1 LGGRDKSALLL
12 QKLAR
17 SVIRCPAS
25 LHWCIVWAAFLPE
38 PRAMPSKPRA
48 NEDGTIEEC
57 VDEID
62 TFVDGLER
70 YSVPVLA
77 FALRVHLSGLLRA
90 MVDGEIC
97 STEDVRQFVHDLEQE
112 ALGANDA

>member
-1 LGGRDKSALLL
+1 
-12 QKLAR
+12 
-17 SVIRCPAS
+17 
-25 LHWCIVWAAFLPE
+25 
-38 PRAMPSKPRA
+38 MPSKSPA
-48 NEDGTIEEC
+48 SEDGTIEEC

-90 MVDGEIC
+90 MIDGDIC
-97 STEDVRQFVHDLEQE
+97 SPDDVRQFVHDLQQE
-112 ALGANDA
+112 ALGSGDA

>member
-1 LGGRDKSALLL
+1 
-12 QKLAR
+12 
-17 SVIRCPAS
+17 
-25 LHWCIVWAAFLPE
+25 
-38 PRAMPSKPRA
+38 MPSKSPA
-48 NEDGTIEEC
+48 DEDGTIEEC

-90 MVDGEIC
+90 MIDGEIC
-97 STEDVRQFVHDLEQE
+97 SPQDVRQFVHDLEQE
-112 ALGANDA
+112 ALGSGDA

>member
-1 LGGRDKSALLL
+1 MPTKS
-12 QKLAR
+12 R
-17 SVIRCPAS
+17 T
-25 LHWCIVWAAFLPE
+25 
-38 PRAMPSKPRA
+38 
-48 NEDGTIEEC
+48 NETGTIEEC

-62 TFVDGLER
+62 SFVDGLQR

-97 STEDVRQFVHDLEQE
+97 TPDDVRQFVHDLEQE
-112 ALGANDA
+112 ALSSAEP

>member
-1 LGGRDKSALLL
+1 
-12 QKLAR
+12 
-17 SVIRCPAS
+17 
-25 LHWCIVWAAFLPE
+25 
-38 PRAMPSKPRA
+38 MPSTSRS

-57 VDEID
+57 VDAID

-77 FALRVHLSGLLRA
+77 FAMRVHLSGLLRA

-97 STEDVRQFVHDLEQE
+97 SPNDVRQFVHELEKD
-112 ALGANDA
+112 ALGEGER